1 MSAAGF
7 VLAINVF
14 VAGLFTAAFAVV
26 AWRTRTVIGARWL
39 SLACGLGIINALLEF
54 ALPAQADPRWMSLA
68 VFTLPLVGFGA
79 CIVGLARHYG
89 VTPPWRVLA
98 GLVVVS
104 VLANIAIESQSSRS
118 FVHAA
123 IYQAPYFFAHLLAAA
138 VLLRSRRRLDALDLT
153 LLVFL
158 LFSSLQYV
166 AKPLLVAGLGSVNA
180 QDYLQS
186 AYGAYSQTLIAF
198 LLITNGVLMLLV
210 FVRDALAELTR
221 RSQTDTLSGLLNRG
235 GFDDLADKM
244 LASALRDGAP
254 ATMVV
259 ADLDHFKAIN
269 DNHGHEAG
277 DRVIAAFGQVLSVIA
292 EPRAIIGRLGGE
304 EFATFIPANLA
315 TAQLYAEGVRSG
327 FSSLSIAQ
335 LGLDR
340 TVSASFGIAQL
351 KPGDGLSDLLRRA
364 DAALYEAK
372 KGGRNRVWIAEP
384 EPAAPPAADPVL
396 KRQRGAGRVQR
407 A

>member
-14 VAGLFTAAFAVV
+14 VAALFAAAFAVV

-39 SLACGLGIINALLEF
+39 SLAYGMGIINAVLEF

-68 VFTLPLVGFGA
+68 VFTVPLLGFAA
-79 CIVGLARHYG
+79 CIAGLARHYG
-89 VTPPWRVLA
+89 VAPPWRAIA
-98 GLVVVS
+98 GLLAVS
-104 VLANIAIESQSSRS
+104 VPANIAIESQSSSS

-123 IYQAPYFFAHLLAAA
+123 IYQAPYFFGHMLAAA
-138 VLLRSRRRLDALDLT
+138 VLLRSRRRLDALDIT

-166 AKPLLVAGLGSVNA
+166 AKPLLVAGLGAVSA

-186 AYGAYSQTLIAF
+186 AYGAYSQVLIAF

-235 GFDDLADKM
+235 GFDDLAEKM
-244 LASALRDGAP
+244 LASALRDGVP

-269 DNHGHEAG
+269 DNYGHAAG
-277 DRVIAAFGQVLSVIA
+277 DRVIAAFGQVLSAIA
-292 EPRAIIGRLGGE
+292 EPRTIVGRLGGE
-304 EFATFIPANLA
+304 EFAAFIPGSNLA
-315 TAQLYAEGVRSG
+315 TARLYAEGVRSG
-327 FSSLSIAQ
+327 FSGPSIAQ
-335 LGLDR
+335 LGPDR
-340 TVSASFGIAQL
+340 RVSASFGVAQL
-351 KPGDGLSDLLRRA
+351 RAGDGLSDLLRRA

-372 KGGRNRVWIAEP
+372 KSGRDRVCIAEP
-384 EPAAPPAADPVL
+384 DIPAPLTAPMAGER
-396 KRQRGAGRVQR
+396 RQGSRQPQA
-407 A
+407 